1 MRMNYKTANYF
12 YFQTTSIKS
21 VLHVFVGDSYPSLRK
36 LNSVRIP
43 LLSRLLALCL
53 VVGLGALS
61 GATPASATTYGELT
75 LSPSVL
81 NFGSVGVGSNKSI
94 QVLIK
99 NIGTAP
105 ATISKE
111 VINGTGFS
119 FSGLTLPR
127 TLNAGTSMVV
137 TVEFKP
143 TAVGGKSG
151 YMELTS
157 NARNATIRIY
167 FGGTGIASTALAVP
181 ASASFGNVATGTT
194 DTQSIQVQNHG
205 TSAFT
210 ITKATISGTEF
221 RISNL
226 TTPHTV
232 AAGQSSTFNVEF
244 SPTKTGV
251 STGTIV
257 LDASNA
263 AQNISIAL
271 SGTGTAVTKTI
282 TASPTSVSFSHDA
295 VGTHQTLTV
304 TLKNTGN
311 SSVTV
316 SGISVS
322 DPQLGTS
329 GGVSGATLAAGQSAT
344 LNVIYSPTKAGNFS
358 GDVKITSNASDSS
371 LTVAATGSA
380 FTPTTDHTVAL
391 KWDASASSGV
401 KGYYLYRSTSSST
414 GFARLNSSYVSGLS
428 YTDNAVTNGATYYY
442 AVTAVSSSGAESPK
456 SSEAEVTVP

>member
-263 AQNISIAL
+263 AQNISIPL